1 MARNRGTF
9 NFSASLEPKK
19 DSALDARLVV
29 NTYAELILPETWQ
42 DEAGSVWL
50 YDGMI
55 VSIVA
60 DTEDKNGVYMLKDKT
75 QYTSASNW
83 VRIDASAAKQIDIE
97 DNLTSDRTDAA
108 LSAKQGKELKT
119 LIDNNASDIEKV
131 QQDLTDFIGTKG
143 QASGIASLDK
153 SGKVPSEQ
161 LPSYVDDVINISK
174 VVADKAT
181 IPTSGL
187 TIGQVF
193 YATAEKKLY
202 TATSETAVN
211 EGETPES
218 GKIYIA
224 VDDGN
229 KQYRWG
235 GDASGLIQ
243 ITSGNLVLGETT
255 GTAYDGGK
263 GKATTDK
270 VNSHVANTNNPHNVT
285 KAQVG
290 LGNVENLAPAN
301 LPVSTA
307 TQTELDKKVDK
318 EDGKSL
324 VANAEITKLAGLKN
338 QDSINSDIAEAKKAG
353 TDADTARKAVTGQST
368 NAYVPN
374 EDANYIASATSLNDA
389 DVKLDTQ
396 VKANADA
403 IAELKGSGQGSVQD
417 QIDAAVN
424 GLKGGVSTE
433 YDTLKKIETKITK
446 QGGDI
451 TDLEGRVATNE
462 DAIEL
467 LNGNASTSGS
477 VDYKVAA
484 AKTELKGTEGD
495 TKDSETIKG
504 AKKFAESLLEWG
516 EED

>member
-19 DSALDARLVV
+19 DSSLDARLVV

-119 LIDNNASDIEKV
+119 LIDNNASDIGEV

-143 QASGIASLDK
+143 QASGIASLDE

-229 KQYRWG
+229 KQYR
-235 GDASGLIQ
+235 
-243 ITSGNLVLGETT
+243 
-255 GTAYDGGK
+255 
-263 GKATTDK
+263 
-270 VNSHVANTNNPHNVT
+270 
-285 KAQVG
+285 
-290 LGNVENLAPAN
+290 
-301 LPVSTA
+301 
-307 TQTELDKKVDK
+307 
-318 EDGKSL
+318 
-324 VANAEITKLAGLKN
+324 
-338 QDSINSDIAEAKKAG
+338 
-353 TDADTARKAVTGQST
+353 
-368 NAYVPN
+368 
-374 EDANYIASATSLNDA
+374 
-389 DVKLDTQ
+389 
-396 VKANADA
+396 
-403 IAELKGSGQGSVQD
+403 
-417 QIDAAVN
+417 
-424 GLKGGVSTE
+424 
-433 YDTLKKIETKITK
+433 
-446 QGGDI
+446 
-451 TDLEGRVATNE
+451 
-462 DAIEL
+462 
-467 LNGNASTSGS
+467 
-477 VDYKVAA
+477 
-484 AKTELKGTEGD
+484 
-495 TKDSETIKG
+495 
-504 AKKFAESLLEWG
+504 
-516 EED
+516 